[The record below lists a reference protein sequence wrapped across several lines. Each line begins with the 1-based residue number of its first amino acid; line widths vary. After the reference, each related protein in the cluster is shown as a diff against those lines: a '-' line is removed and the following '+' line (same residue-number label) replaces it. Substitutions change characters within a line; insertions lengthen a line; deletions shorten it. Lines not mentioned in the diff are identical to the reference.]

1 MVKEYHCC
9 IKNAEGEVQMITGL
23 LMRHYKNYNNV
34 RFVPIIN
41 DTNHMFTVY
50 IGNNGVGKS
59 AILEALD
66 LVLNGGHRAWNV
78 TQGEKRTDAF
88 ICPLF
93 LIPKS
98 SIPSAKRKDIELVSN
113 YFWGDEPDKSSVT
126 KSSPEIKLFI
136 EYKNELRMYQA
147 SHYLILIGLSNDVQ
161 GAFFGSFDGSVKR
174 LLGNEQEEQVKRAN
188 NIKDLVLGLYSY
200 LYIPVEESPAT
211 LLQLQNETMQ
221 KLLNKDIQSEI
232 ERILNKRQ
240 ENASIVTQI
249 NKNLD
254 AFIKE
259 VNDII
264 SQLDPEYSF
273 APEGGFKQKLTA
285 KDIRAKVIEA
295 FFPLRS
301 LKKGSRRVELLSSGE
316 QRRAIIDVAY
326 STLMANKER
335 KTEKQI
341 ILAIDEPEISMHIS
355 NCFNQFSRLEELSQK
370 DVQVLVTTHWYGYL
384 PIAQSGMMH
393 YLELQGNQTQFLS
406 FNLYNLLESRRG
418 YPDDVELKSMFDLAS
433 SLISYMRRQNAH
445 KWIFCEGSDDKLY
458 LQTMLKKFTD
468 VHIIPLGGCGNV
480 VKLYQIFVGFLS
492 EKTEDADSDV
502 IFLIDT
508 DKQRQ
513 PFKEP
518 FAYSAAKTSA
528 TLWRLQVDKGVIN
541 LLNPAGGGTYEQTEI
556 EDCLNPEMY
565 YKSVAQAIQ
574 NSGDRALKAVF
585 KKYEFVQDAPRSI
598 FRGDEACIRA
608 TDVKAIP
615 KKQKIID
622 YVEDDDNKKRIA
634 EIYAGMCKGK
644 TVDHP
649 LADLIASKL
658 GLVP

>member
-1 MVKEYHCC
+1 
-9 IKNAEGEVQMITGL
+9 MITGL
-23 LMRHYKNYNNV
+23 LMRHYKNYGNV
-34 RFVPIIN
+34 RFVPIMN

-66 LVLNGGHRAWNV
+66 LVLNGHRVWNV
-78 TQGEKRTDAF
+78 TQGEKKTEAF

-93 LIPKS
+93 LIPRS
-98 SIPSAKRKDIELVSN
+98 IIPSAKRKDIELVSN
-113 YFWGDEPDKSSVT
+113 YFWSDEPDKSSVAI
-126 KSSPEIKLFI
+126 SSPEIKLFI
-136 EYKNELRMYQA
+136 DYKNELRKYQT
-147 SHYLILIGLSNDVQ
+147 SHYLILIGSSNDVP
-161 GAFFGSFDGSVKR
+161 GAFFGSFDGSIKK
-174 LLGNEQEEQVKRAN
+174 LLGSEEEQVKRAN
-188 NIKDLVLGLYSY
+188 NLKDLILNLYSY
-200 LYIPVEESPAT
+200 LYIPVEESPTT

-232 ERILNKRQ
+232 EKILNRKQ

-254 AFIKE
+254 AFINE

-273 APEGGFKQKLTA
+273 APEGGSKQKLTA

-301 LKKGSRRVELLSSGE
+301 LKKRSRRVELLSSGE

-326 STLMANKER
+326 STLMANKDR
-335 KTEKQI
+335 KTEKMI

-355 NCFNQFSRLEELSQK
+355 NCFNQFSRLEQLSKK

-384 PIAQSGMMH
+384 PIAQNGMMH
-393 YLELQGNQTQFLS
+393 YLELEGDQTQFRS
-406 FNLYNLLESRRG
+406 FSLYNLLESRRG

-433 SLISYMRRQNAH
+433 SLISYMRRKNEH

-458 LQTMLKKFTD
+458 LQTMLKQYKD

-480 VKLYQIFVGFLS
+480 VKLYQILVGFMS

-502 IFLIDT
+502 LFLIDT

-518 FAYSAAKTSA
+518 FTYSATKTSA
-528 TLWRLQVDKGVIN
+528 SIWRLQVDNGVIS
-541 LLNPAGGGTYEQTEI
+541 LLNPAGGGIYEQTEM
-556 EDCLNPEMY
+556 EDCLNPEIY
-565 YKSVAQAIQ
+565 YKSVSQAIQ
-574 NSGDRALKAVF
+574 NSGDRTLKSIF
-585 KKYEFVQDAPRSI
+585 KKYEFVQDAPRSV
-598 FRGDEACIRA
+598 FRGDESCIRA
-608 TDVKAIP
+608 TDVKVIP

-622 YVEDDDNKKRIA
+622 FVEDDNNKKQIA
-634 EIYAGMCKGK
+634 EIYAGMCEGNS
-644 TVDHP
+644 VEHP
-649 LADLIASKL
+649 LAGLIASKL
-658 GLVP
+658 GLALK